1 MCDIIYVMKEGR
13 VLERGTHQQLMESGN
28 DYANIVNTY
37 YRRPPG
43 KGVSPSSSSSSFL
56 WISGPCTDRFYYPCA
71 SVGAGGLVVE
81 YRIRNFHVA
90 SGNLALGSCKQP

>member
-1 MCDIIYVMKEGR
+1 VSGLLQYLRMCDIIYVMKEGR

-43 KGVSPSSSSSSFL
+43 KGVSPSSSSSSSSFFMDFWTL
-56 WISGPCTDRFYYPCA
+56 
-71 SVGAGGLVVE
+71 
-81 YRIRNFHVA
+81 H
-90 SGNLALGSCKQP
+90 